1 MNKFNIFLYGIHGR
15 KPHKGGGG
23 GGGGT
28 STTTQEIPAEL
39 KPLAT
44 RYSDKAIQLSDSPYQ
59 GYEGQRYAD
68 LTPTQNVGIGLIQQR
83 ALGGNPTFQNAE
95 KNLNQVISG
104 QENPYLDS
112 AYNQAASKVS
122 DSVNS
127 NFSSAGRY
135 GSGAHTD
142 VLSENLGDLATNIYG
157 GAYDADQGRRLQAIG
172 QAPAFA
178 NQQYQDASQLLNA
191 GQIQQDQA
199 QNNLDFGYQ
208 QFQDEQNDPYKKL
221 AAMAAVFGSN
231 LGGGSTTQS
240 SPQGG
245 GK

>member
-1 MNKFNIFLYGIHGR
+1 MNKFNVLIYGIHGR
-15 KPHKGGGG
+15 KPHKGGG

-44 RYSDKAIQLSDSPYQ
+44 KYSDKAIQLSDSNFQ
-59 GYEGQRYAD
+59 GYGGQRYAD
-68 LTPTQNVGIGLIQQR
+68 LNQSQNAGIGLIQQR
-83 ALGGNPTFQNAE
+83 ALNGNPTFQNAE
-95 KNLNQVISG
+95 NNLNQVISG

-127 NFSSAGRY
+127 NFSAAGRY

-142 VLSENLGDLATNIYG
+142 VLSKNLGDVATNIYG

-178 NQQYQDASQLLNA
+178 NQEYQDANQLLNA

-221 AAMAAVFGSN
+221 AAMAAVFGTN
-231 LGGGSTTQS
+231 LGGSSSTQS